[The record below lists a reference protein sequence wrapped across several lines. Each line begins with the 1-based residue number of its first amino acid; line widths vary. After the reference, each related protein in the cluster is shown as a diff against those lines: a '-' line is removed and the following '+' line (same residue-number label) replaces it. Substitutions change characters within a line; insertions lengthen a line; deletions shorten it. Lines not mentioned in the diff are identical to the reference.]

1 MRQFWTASILLSTA
15 LSSSAA
21 TLGRHSG
28 TVVVGRPLDVQI
40 QVLLAPGEDLANLCI
55 AADVFYG
62 ETRLSQ
68 GLVDITPIS
77 GTVEPM
83 VRIRS
88 RQSVNE
94 PFVTL
99 TVKSGCSG
107 GFSRRYTMLSD
118 MVSEP
123 VITTSAP
130 VPLPEVSAL
139 APAAALRPSTAP
151 SVAAGQAA
159 SSRPRGAVPT
169 APAQNVEKAT
179 KAAASSPARAPARRA
194 PSPTASSNGPKLKL
208 DPLDVAIDRDPTLRL
223 SSEIT
228 SAEAEGEDARAQA
241 RALWQAINAT
251 PEEVLKRSQ
260 ELGALE
266 ADLKQ
271 LRDAQALAQ
280 ARQTELVKELQEAQ
294 KARYQN
300 PIVYGLLGALAAALL
315 GIWYVRRR
323 ASVGGGSK
331 TWWSAGEA
339 ASSSPRAS
347 TWGKPEVLAEP
358 DKARADSRG
367 ADSSKGADIPA
378 PSPVPKAAALAQS
391 GLASVERRDFAP
403 SALGTSRS
411 VATEELFD
419 VQQQADFFVS
429 LGEDEQAIRVL
440 RNHLQESY
448 EPSAMAYLDLFKLY
462 HKLNR
467 RDAYDALR
475 DEFNRV
481 FNAGAPPFDRYADQ
495 GRGLEAYETAFSRIQ
510 ALWPQPRVLDLIER
524 SIFRDDQDER
534 TEVFDLEA
542 YRELLLLHAMAKDII
557 HRGTTPDKLESPEG
571 FQHTAMQP
579 LKAGVGLQNGLL
591 GDADPKLPPASASL
605 GLDIDLDEFDQ
616 VLDFQP
622 SMPVISPPEELPK
635 EAKMQGAHAVEPPA
649 SMSNW
654 VDFEVVDF
662 EPPDPKPTGRKVG
675 DTDGQASTNEPKT

>member
-1 MRQFWTASILLSTA
+1 VRQFWTASILLSTA

-28 TVVVGRPLDVQI
+28 AVVVGRPLDVQV
-40 QVLLAPGEDLANLCI
+40 QVLLSPGEDLANLCL

-62 ETRLSQ
+62 DTRLPS

-77 GTVEPM
+77 GSAEPM

-88 RQSVNE
+88 RQPVNE

-99 TVKSGCSG
+99 TVKAGCSA

-123 VITTSAP
+123 VLASPAPAP
-130 VPLPEVSAL
+130 VAEAAVPATLPAARSFNPPSA
-139 APAAALRPSTAP
+139 APA
-151 SVAAGQAA
+151 QATP
-159 SSRPRGAVPT
+159 SRPRAT
-169 APAQNVEKAT
+169 APAPLARAPEKAA
-179 KAAASSPARAPARRA
+179 KAPAPPARASARRPAA
-194 PSPTASSNGPKLKL
+194 PTNAPKLKL
-208 DPLDVAIDRDPTLRL
+208 EPLDVAIDRDPTLRL

-228 SAEAEGEDARAQA
+228 SAQADGDEARAQA

-251 PEEVLKRSQ
+251 PEDVLKRSQ
-260 ELGALE
+260 ELGTLDAE
-266 ADLKQ
+266 LKQ
-271 LRDAQALAQ
+271 LREAQALAQ
-280 ARQTELVKELQEAQ
+280 ARQADLVKELQEAQ

-300 PIVYGLLGALAAALL
+300 PLVYGLAGALAAALL

-323 ASVGGGSK
+323 VSANGASQA
-331 TWWSAGEA
+331 WWSAGDA
-339 ASSSPRAS
+339 AAPAPRAS
-347 TWGKPEVLAEP
+347 TWGKPGLEP
-358 DKARADSRG
+358 EPGKAYADSGR
-367 ADSSKGADIPA
+367 
-378 PSPVPKAAALAQS
+378 SPVGGAAEAEAAAPVAKVR
-391 GLASVERRDFAP
+391 APEPSVPATAERRDFAP
-403 SALGTSRS
+403 SALGTNRS

-467 RDAYDALR
+467 RDDYDALR

-481 FNAGAPPFDRYADQ
+481 FNAGAPPFERYADQ
-495 GRGLEAYETAFSRIQ
+495 GRGLEAYETAFARIQ

-524 SIFRDDQDER
+524 SIFRDDQDEH

-542 YRELLLLHAMAKDII
+542 YRELLMLHAMAKDII
-557 HRGTTPDKLESPEG
+557 QRGNAPSKPEAHEG

-579 LKAGVGLQNGLL
+579 LKLGAVPQLAAAGEV
-591 GDADPKLPPASASL
+591 DPKTPPASASL
-605 GLDIDLDEFDQ
+605 GLDIDLDE
-616 VLDFQP
+616 LDHVPEFQP
-622 SMPVISPPEELPK
+622 SMPVISPPEDLVKP
-635 EAKMQGAHAVEPPA
+635 APPAGVHAVEPPVG
-649 SMSNW
+649 MSNW
-654 VDFEVVDF
+654 IDFEVVDF
-662 EPPDPKPTGRKVG
+662 ELPDNKASEGKPAADDPTK
-675 DTDGQASTNEPKT
+675 A

>member
-21 TLGRHSG
+21 SLGRHSG
-28 TVVVGRPLDVQI
+28 AVVVGRPLDVQV
-40 QVLLAPGEDLANLCI
+40 QVLLAPGEDLANLCM

-62 ETRLSQ
+62 DTRLPQ
-68 GLVDITPIS
+68 GMVDITPIS
-77 GTVEPM
+77 GSAEPM

-88 RQSVNE
+88 RQPVNE

-99 TVKSGCSG
+99 TVKAGCSG

-123 VITTSAP
+123 VVATAAP
-130 VPLPEVSAL
+130 SPLAEAAVP
-139 APAAALRPSTAP
+139 APAAPVVRPPAASSA
-151 SVAAGQAA
+151 AAGQVAT
-159 SSRPRGAVPT
+159 SRPRGSAPSVSRQAAERTAKVP
-169 APAQNVEKAT
+169 
-179 KAAASSPARAPARRA
+179 ASSERAAARRA
-194 PSPTASSNGPKLKL
+194 PSPTAPTNTPKLKL
-208 DPLDVAIDRDPTLRL
+208 EPLDVAIDRDPTLRL
-223 SSEIT
+223 STEIT
-228 SAEAEGEDARAQA
+228 SAQAEGDDARAQA

-251 PEEVLKRSQ
+251 PEEVLKRAQ
-260 ELGALE
+260 DLGTLDAE
-266 ADLKQ
+266 VKQ
-271 LRDAQALAQ
+271 LREAQALAQ
-280 ARQTELVKELQEAQ
+280 ARQADLVKELQEAQ

-300 PIVYGLLGALAAALL
+300 PLVYGLVGALAAALL

-323 ASVGGGSK
+323 AASEGASK
-331 TWWSAGEA
+331 TWWSAGD
-339 ASSSPRAS
+339 ASASAPRAS
-347 TWGKPEVLAEP
+347 SWGKLPGEP
-358 DKARADSRG
+358 NGSRARPD
-367 ADSSKGADIPA
+367 
-378 PSPVPKAAALAQS
+378 
-391 GLASVERRDFAP
+391 GLAATTASDAESSPTSRAAKSAGAAPPVSQPVERRDFAP
-403 SALGTSRS
+403 SALGTNRS

-467 RDAYDALR
+467 RDDYETLR

-481 FNAGAPPFDRYADQ
+481 FNAGAPPFERYADQ

-557 HRGTTPDKLESPEG
+557 HRGESPAKPDAPEG

-579 LKAGVGLQNGLL
+579 LKLGAGLQSAVQ

-616 VLDFQP
+616 VPDFQP
-622 SMPVISPPEELPK
+622 SMPVISPPEEFPK
-635 EAKMQGAHAVEPPA
+635 LAPMQGVHAVEPPA

-654 VDFEVVDF
+654 IDFEVVDF
-662 EPPDPKPTGRKVG
+662 ELPDPNAPQAKAG
-675 DTDGQASTNEPKT
+675 DDGQASTNTPKS

>member
-15 LSSSAA
+15 LSTSAA

-28 TVVVGRPLDVQI
+28 AVVVGRPLDAQV
-40 QVLLAPGEDLANLCI
+40 QVLLAPGEDLANLCM

-62 ETRLSQ
+62 DTRLPA

-77 GTVEPM
+77 GSAEPM

-88 RQSVNE
+88 RQPVNE

-99 TVKSGCSG
+99 TVKVGCSA

-123 VITTSAP
+123 VLAATPAP
-130 VPLPEVSAL
+130 VPPTQPAVSTAVP
-139 APAAALRPSTAP
+139 ASADRSSTAPPAAAGQSAP
-151 SVAAGQAA
+151 SRPKGPAPSAQSAAKEARTPA
-159 SSRPRGAVPT
+159 SAVRST
-169 APAQNVEKAT
+169 
-179 KAAASSPARAPARRA
+179 SRRA
-194 PSPTASSNGPKLKL
+194 PNSTPPSNAPQLKL
-208 DPLDVAIDRDPTLRL
+208 EPLDVAIDRDPILRL

-228 SAEAEGEDARAQA
+228 SVQAEGDEARAQA
-241 RALWQAINAT
+241 RALWQAINAS
-251 PEEVLKRSQ
+251 PEEVLRGAQ
-260 ELGALE
+260 ALGALDAE
-266 ADLKQ
+266 VKQ
-271 LRDAQALAQ
+271 LREDQAVAQ
-280 ARQTELVKELQEAQ
+280 ARQADLVKELKEAQ

-300 PIVYGLLGALAAALL
+300 PLVFGLVGALAAALL

-323 ASVGGGSK
+323 TSAEGVSK
-331 TWWSAGEA
+331 NWWSTGDA
-339 ASSSPRAS
+339 ALRGPRTS
-347 TWGKPEVLAEP
+347 TWGKLVAEP
-358 DKARADSRG
+358 TPPKDRTETGPATSADAEEAFHASATR
-367 ADSSKGADIPA
+367 KVIA
-378 PSPVPKAAALAQS
+378 PVQS
-391 GLASVERRDFAP
+391 TSAPFERRDFAP

-419 VQQQADFFVS
+419 IQQQADFFVS

-467 RDAYDALR
+467 RDDYESLR

-481 FNAGAPPFDRYADQ
+481 FNAGAPPFERYADQ

-557 HRGTTPDKLESPEG
+557 HRGTAPGKPEIQEG

-579 LKAGVGLQNGLL
+579 LKLGSTPQLAGA
-591 GDADPKLPPASASL
+591 GDLDPKVPPASTSL
-605 GLDIDLDEFDQ
+605 GLDIDLDALDQ
-616 VLDFQP
+616 VPDFQP
-622 SMPVISPPEELPK
+622 SMPVISPPEQVVKSAPV
-635 EAKMQGAHAVEPPA
+635 AGVHAVEPPA

-654 VDFEVVDF
+654 IDFEVVDF
-662 EPPDPKPTGRKVG
+662 ELPDSKTPDGKPNKIDPK
-675 DTDGQASTNEPKT
+675 A

>member
-28 TVVVGRPLDVQI
+28 AVVVGRPLDVQV
-40 QVLLAPGEDLANLCI
+40 QVLLAPGEDLANLCMT
-55 AADVFYG
+55 ADVFYG
-62 ETRLSQ
+62 DTRLPA

-77 GTVEPM
+77 GSAEPM

-88 RQSVNE
+88 RQPVNE
-94 PFVTL
+94 PFVTM
-99 TVKSGCSG
+99 TVKAGCSA
-107 GFSRRYTMLSD
+107 GFSRRYTMLSE
-118 MVSEP
+118 MLSEP
-123 VITTSAP
+123 VVANAAPAPSVAVAAPLPAP
-130 VPLPEVSAL
+130 VGRSAT
-139 APAAALRPSTAP
+139 APA
-151 SVAAGQAA
+151 VAAGQAA
-159 SSRPRGAVPT
+159 IPRQRDAATSASVQA
-169 APAQNVEKAT
+169 APKP
-179 KAAASSPARAPARRA
+179 AAPARATVRRA
-194 PSPTASSNGPKLKL
+194 PSPAPTSLPKLKL
-208 DPLDVAIDRDPTLRL
+208 EPLDVAIDRDPTLRL
-223 SSEIT
+223 STEIT
-228 SAEAEGEDARAQA
+228 NAQADGEEARVQA

-251 PEEVLKRSQ
+251 PEEVLKRAQ
-260 ELGALE
+260 ELGTLDAE
-266 ADLKQ
+266 VKT

-280 ARQTELVKELQEAQ
+280 ARQTDLVKELQEAQ

-300 PIVYGLLGALAAALL
+300 PLVYGLAGALAAALL

-323 ASVGGGSK
+323 AVPEGSSK
-331 TWWSAGEA
+331 TWWHANDATATTPRSSAWGKLQGEA
-339 ASSSPRAS
+339 DSR
-347 TWGKPEVLAEP
+347 TV
-358 DKARADSRG
+358 RADSAEAVAERG
-367 ADSSKGADIPA
+367 AQIRSAPPVSKVAAPVQPA
-378 PSPVPKAAALAQS
+378 SATVD
-391 GLASVERRDFAP
+391 RRDFAP
-403 SALGTSRS
+403 SALGTNRS

-467 RDAYDALR
+467 RDDYESLR

-481 FNAGAPPFDRYADQ
+481 FNAGAPPFERYADQ

-557 HRGTTPDKLESPEG
+557 HRGTAPGKPETQEG

-579 LKAGVGLQNGLL
+579 LKLGAVPQPAGAGEV
-591 GDADPKLPPASASL
+591 DPKVPPASTSL
-605 GLDIDLDEFDQ
+605 GLDIDLDALDQ
-616 VLDFQP
+616 VPDFQP
-622 SMPVISPPEELPK
+622 SMPVISPPEEM
-635 EAKMQGAHAVEPPA
+635 AKPAPVAGVHAVEPPA

-654 VDFEVVDF
+654 IDFEVVDF
-662 EPPDPKPTGRKVG
+662 ELPDSKTPDGKPNKIDPK
-675 DTDGQASTNEPKT
+675 A

>member
-1 MRQFWTASILLSTA
+1 M
-15 LSSSAA
+15 
-21 TLGRHSG
+21 
-28 TVVVGRPLDVQI
+28 
-40 QVLLAPGEDLANLCI
+40 

-62 ETRLSQ
+62 DTRLPQ

-77 GTVEPM
+77 GSAEPM

-88 RQSVNE
+88 RQPVNE

-99 TVKSGCSG
+99 TVKAGCNA

-123 VITTSAP
+123 VLASPAPSPAP
-130 VPLPEVSAL
+130 VARQPA
-139 APAAALRPSTAP
+139 APA
-151 SVAAGQAA
+151 VAAGQAA
-159 SSRPRGAVPT
+159 ISRPRSST
-169 APAQNVEKAT
+169 
-179 KAAASSPARAPARRA
+179 AAASEPVAEKSKKTAVSSSRAAVRRSPNPA
-194 PSPTASSNGPKLKL
+194 ASSSAPKLKL

-223 SSEIT
+223 STEIT
-228 SAEAEGEDARAQA
+228 SAQAEGEDARVQA
-241 RALWQAINAT
+241 KALWQAINAT
-251 PEEVLKRSQ
+251 PEEVLKRAQ
-260 ELGALE
+260 DLGTLDAE
-266 ADLKQ
+266 VKQ
-271 LRDAQALAQ
+271 LREAQLLAQ
-280 ARQTELVKELQEAQ
+280 ARQADLVKELQEAQ

-300 PIVYGLLGALAAALL
+300 PLVYGLVGALGAALL

-323 ASVGGGSK
+323 VPADGGSK
-331 TWWSAGEA
+331 TWWNAGDT
-339 ASSSPRAS
+339 ASSSARAS
-347 TWGKPEVLAEP
+347 TWGKAEAAP
-358 DKARADSRG
+358 ATRTERADIGGVAQRG
-367 ADSSKGADIPA
+367 GEAPSDSPA
-378 PSPVPKAAALAQS
+378 PKVSAPAMPSAAPMD
-391 GLASVERRDFAP
+391 RRDFAP
-403 SALGTSRS
+403 SALGTNRS

-419 VQQQADFFVS
+419 IQQQADFFVS

-448 EPSAMAYLDLFKLY
+448 EPSAMAYLDLFKLF

-467 RDAYDALR
+467 RDDYESLR

-481 FNAGAPPFDRYADQ
+481 FNAGAPPFERYADQ

-524 SIFRDDQDER
+524 SIFRDDQDDR

-557 HRGTTPDKLESPEG
+557 HRGDAPAKPEAPEG

-579 LKAGVGLQNGLL
+579 LKLGAGLNSGLQVEAN
-591 GDADPKLPPASASL
+591 PKLPPASASL
-605 GLDIDLDEFDQ
+605 GLDIDLDEFEHAP
-616 VLDFQP
+616 VPDFQP
-622 SMPVISPPEELPK
+622 SMPVLSPPEELPK
-635 EAKMQGAHAVEPPA
+635 QANLQGVHAVEPPA

-662 EPPDPKPTGRKVG
+662 ELPDPRAGEGPS
-675 DTDGQASTNEPKT
+675 DHADGQPGAKDPKV